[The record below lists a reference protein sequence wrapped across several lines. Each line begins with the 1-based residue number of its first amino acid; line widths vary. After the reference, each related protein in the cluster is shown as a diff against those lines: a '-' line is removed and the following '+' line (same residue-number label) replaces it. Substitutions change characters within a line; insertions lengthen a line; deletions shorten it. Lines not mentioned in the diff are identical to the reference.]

1 MLPLTWLWKCTGHT
15 ASEVTVVQGLVDLS
29 QAVGR
34 WKGSGHHCDGCAHPD
49 PASGGTVGA
58 GRPQAGLAGRCG
70 TCGRFRAH
78 AWRPET
84 LTNGRMGVS
93 VNLISQGHKGLP

>member
-1 MLPLTWLWKCTGHT
+1 M
-15 ASEVTVVQGLVDLS
+15 
-29 QAVGR
+29 
-34 WKGSGHHCDGCAHPD
+34 
-49 PASGGTVGA
+49 
-58 GRPQAGLAGRCG
+58 AGLGGRCG
-70 TCGRFRAH
+70 TCGRFRAR